1 MGDRKTSNVKRIK
14 SKGDIENFILKTK
27 QKEL

>member
-14 SKGDIENFILKTK
+14 SKRDIENFILKTK